1 MCFWNSWSPPRAL
14 LGEANPERKTTSLG
28 LVFFYQSVFLLCP
41 MCVCLCESSEG
52 KNGCER
58 GGKMQSSACL
68 SGHTIQRR
76 EKPFIQHSLPTP
88 PSKLPS
94 NSLWPEW
101 TRWHGSTALT
111 SHRNTH
117 THAHTLCLSSPAS
130 YILILSII
138 LSPLSICPLLVVLEP
153 PLSLSACHPLQLCPY
168 HTLWR
173 SESRCW
179 DPTAFKSFSHFT
191 LPMRCFRQTFCP
203 LYWPLHSSKY
213 TAY

>member
-1 MCFWNSWSPPRAL
+1 ML
-14 LGEANPERKTTSLG
+14 LELPVSSEGPAWRGKPGEEDDISGPY
-28 LVFFYQSVFLLCP
+28 FICQSVFLLCP

-117 THAHTLCLSSPAS
+117 THTHTLFVLSS
-130 YILILSII
+130 
-138 LSPLSICPLLVVLEP
+138 LLHSHSVH
-153 PLSLSACHPLQLCPY
+153 HPL
-168 HTLWR
+168 
-173 SESRCW
+173 
-179 DPTAFKSFSHFT
+179 
-191 LPMRCFRQTFCP
+191 
-203 LYWPLHSSKY
+203 SSKY
-213 TAY
+213 LCSSSCFRTSFISFCMSSFTTLSLPYTMKIRVPLLRSYCIQINQSFYFAYAML